1 MANAFEWAFNQ
12 GYQKVIG
19 IGTDLWDLNQGI
31 IEGALSALDSTNVVL
46 GPAKDGGYY
55 LIGMRKFYPEL
66 FQNKKWGG
74 KDVFEDTLND
84 LKSKRV
90 ALLKEKSDID
100 TYKDLGAHLNLLI
113 QLNQHFDERK
123 N

>member
-1 MANAFEWAFNQ
+1 LDQ
-12 GYQKVIG
+12 G
-19 IGTDLWDLNQGI
+19 T

-66 FQNKKWGG
+66 FQNKRWGSQ
-74 KDVFEDTLND
+74 DVFEDTMND
-84 LKSKRV
+84 LQSKRV
-90 ALLKEKSDID
+90 ALLKEKTDID
-100 TYKDLGAHLNLLI
+100 TYQDLGAHLDLLI